1 MSFFDENVGDRDS
14 QIRVGLGAFLVIL
27 GALGYSGTLPLS
39 NILPQALSSVTLS
52 VIGLVLVVEG
62 YYSRC
67 MLYKVL
73 SISTKK
79 DE

>member
-1 MSFFDENVGDRDS
+1 MFEKNVGDRDS
-14 QIRVGLGAFLVIL
+14 KIRVGLGAFLVLL
-27 GALGYSGTLPLS
+27 GALGYSGALPLA
-39 NILPQALSSVTLS
+39 NILPQALSSVTLT

-67 MLYKVL
+67 MLYRVL
-73 SISTKK
+73 GISTRE